1 MIYRAETVF
10 RAAAAHGEGA
20 WWDDRRGE
28 LLFLDCAGHRLFTYD
43 PGTGRSL
50 EHPLPFNPQ
59 AVCGLERGGY
69 IACSEKTVWRLDD
82 AFRVAEKLADTD
94 NGAPESRFNDC
105 KCGPDG
111 AFWMGTLTSAGAFG
125 LPDGGRLYRYAPD
138 GGFSVVLDG
147 VGLSNGFVWTRDRKT
162 VYYTDTVGGVI
173 YAFDYD
179 GPAHALRN
187 RRVVFRDPAVY
198 PDGMT
203 IDTDDRI
210 WAALWGA
217 GKVVCIDPATGE
229 TVHEVLVPGADLT
242 SSACFGGADFST
254 LFITTSR
261 LGLTEADLAAKP
273 DSGSLFAVRV
283 DARGSQFFRGA
294 F

>member
-1 MIYRAETVF
+1 
-10 RAAAAHGEGA
+10 
-20 WWDDRRGE
+20 
-28 LLFLDCAGHRLFTYD
+28 
-43 PGTGRSL
+43 
-50 EHPLPFNPQ
+50 
-59 AVCGLERGGY
+59 
-69 IACSEKTVWRLDD
+69 
-82 AFRVAEKLADTD
+82 
-94 NGAPESRFNDC
+94 
-105 KCGPDG
+105 
-111 AFWMGTLTSAGAFG
+111 
-125 LPDGGRLYRYAPD
+125 
-138 GGFSVVLDG
+138 
-147 VGLSNGFVWTRDRKT
+147 
-162 VYYTDTVGGVI
+162 
-173 YAFDYD
+173 
-179 GPAHALRN
+179 
-187 RRVVFRDPAVY
+187 
-198 PDGMT
+198 MT